1 MNDPRQ
7 GPRRPREEGWES
19 PALIALLAIL
29 GFGVIIWVTGEA
41 SGLVATGERPRTSF
55 SQMGEVLAGLFEHAD
70 DPRQA
75 WPPSVRS
82 QMAGPVL
89 FYVVLVAF
97 LLLAG
102 VVIAFLKRV
111 FRESLSDNG
120 GGSAWATLRDLRDLV
135 VKQPSPG
142 RLVLGRVGG
151 KLVAGEEGQSV
162 IVLGPTQSMK
172 TSGLAIPAILEWQG
186 PVLATSV
193 KSDLLRSTLDMRAS
207 LGQVWVYDPTSSS
220 GATGS
225 GWSPLAFCR
234 SWHDAQRTASWLAGA
249 TPSGSTG
256 LSDAEFWY
264 QSAAKLLAPLLYAA
278 SRAGG
283 SMADVVRWVNLQEQR
298 EVMKALAGAEDGAR
312 DAATASFGRDI
323 RQKSSVYA
331 TAETVLSA
339 YEDPVVADSSTNS
352 DITPQA
358 LFDDSRGTLYIVS
371 PSHEQRRL
379 RPLFETLL
387 HTILSYAFDDASAK
401 GALDPPLLV
410 VLDEAAN
417 IAPLRDLDTL
427 ASTAASHGIQL
438 VSVFQ
443 DLAQITSRYGER
455 AHTVVNN
462 HRAKI
467 LLSGISDTQT
477 LEYAS
482 RILGDE
488 EVLQSSVTRSAQGNR
503 STTQST
509 ALRSLAP
516 AHVLRGIRPGEGVLV
531 YGHLPAARLRLRP
544 WFKERGLARQ
554 VSEERVARR

>member
-1 MNDPRQ
+1 MNDSRQ

-29 GFGVIIWVTGEA
+29 GFGLIIWVAGEA
-41 SGLVATGERPRTSF
+41 SGFVATGERPRTSF
-55 SQMGEVLAGLFEHAD
+55 SQMGRVLVELFEHAD
-70 DPRQA
+70 DPRRA
-75 WPPSVRS
+75 WPPSARS
-82 QMAGPVL
+82 EMAGPVL
-89 FYVVLVAF
+89 FYVVLVAL

-102 VVIAFLKRV
+102 SVIAVLKRL
-111 FRESLSDNG
+111 FRESLSGG

-151 KLVAGEEGQSV
+151 KLVAGEERQSV

-220 GATGS
+220 GATSS

-283 SMADVVRWVNLQEQR
+283 SMADVVRWVNLQERR

-488 EVLQSSVTRSAQGNR
+488 EVLQSSVTRGAQGNR
-503 STTQST
+503 STTEST